1 LKLRLRMAADG
12 YVMDTRLTG
21 RQSAV
26 NMMAVP
32 ELGSLVSTM
41 IAEAADGTDF
51 VYGAVAAPGTH
62 IHSLYV

>member
-1 LKLRLRMAADG
+1 MASDG
-12 YVMDTRLTG
+12 YVMDTRLTV

-41 IAEAADGTDF
+41 IAEAAAADDF
-51 VYGAVAAPGTH
+51 TYGAVAAPGTH
-62 IHSLYV
+62 NHSLYV